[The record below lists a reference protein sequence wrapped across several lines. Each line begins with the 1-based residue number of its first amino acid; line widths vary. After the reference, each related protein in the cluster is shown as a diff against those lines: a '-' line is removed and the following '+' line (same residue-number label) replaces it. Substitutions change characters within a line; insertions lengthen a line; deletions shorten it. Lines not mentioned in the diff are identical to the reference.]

1 MKEDKG
7 GVMREASIS
16 QTAVFQEP
24 AAVDASRRDAFGP
37 APPEERLAHV
47 DFIRGCALFGV
58 LAMNLQY
65 FFRGPYEVY
74 TGGGHPWPGF
84 IDGCV
89 DDALSLLVEG
99 KAMTLFSML
108 FAVGLAIQLERKEA
122 RGGSFWGFAWR
133 RMGTLFA
140 FGVAHV
146 VLIWNGDI
154 LAAYALV
161 GILLFPFLR
170 RKTKTLHIWLVAM
183 FGVLTVA
190 VLVIGFIQAFKLP
203 SDPHRIQRMA
213 EAAAWAQAC
222 IAGYGQTGWW
232 DVLVFRLQ
240 DYAEHAAEFFAAFSL
255 VFLNFLVGLSVWRTG
270 ILQDPSA
277 HLPKIRRAAFWLV
290 GLGLATGVVDLF
302 GRPMMA
308 FIRSHGLWAK
318 PLVAPLALSKIY
330 HMPLLG
336 LGFGA
341 LLLLAWQS
349 GKGRSALQPITSV
362 GRMALTN
369 YLAQSLVMTA
379 IFYGWGLGLYGKVGP
394 AVGLGIT
401 ASFYLLQV
409 AASRWWLTR
418 FRFGPMEWLWRCAGY
433 ARIQPFRL
441 RSPLPA

>member
-1 MKEDKG
+1 MGETSSIQAAALPG
-7 GVMREASIS
+7 NAALEAS
-16 QTAVFQEP
+16 P
-24 AAVDASRRDAFGP
+24 AEAFGP
-37 APPEERLAHV
+37 APPEERLAHI

-84 IDGCV
+84 INGCV

-108 FAVGLAIQLERKEA
+108 FAVGLAIQIERKEA

-140 FGVAHV
+140 IGVAHV

-161 GILLFPFLR
+161 GMLLFLFLR
-170 RKTKTLHIWLVAM
+170 RKTKTLHIWVVTM
-183 FGVLTVA
+183 FGLLTVA
-190 VLVIGFIQAFKLP
+190 VLVIAFIQAFRAPL
-203 SDPHRIQRMA
+203 DPRRAERLA
-213 EAAAWAQAC
+213 EAAAWAQVC
-222 IAGYGQTGWW
+222 IEGYSQAGWW
-232 DVLVFRLQ
+232 DILLFRLQ
-240 DYAEHAAEFFAAFSL
+240 DYAKHAAEFLGAYIA
-255 VFLNFLVGLSVWRTG
+255 VFLNFLVGLSAWRTG

-302 GRPMMA
+302 SRSVMA
-308 FIRSHGLWAK
+308 FVRSHGLWAK
-318 PLVAPLALSKIY
+318 PLAAPIALSKIY

-349 GKGRSALQPITSV
+349 GKGRSILQPITSV

-394 AVGLGIT
+394 AAGLGIT

-409 AASRWWLTR
+409 MASRWWLTR

-441 RSPLPA
+441 RSPLPALR